1 MRTIAI
7 INQKGG
13 CGKTTTAVNLAACMA
28 RLGHRT
34 LLVDMDPQGHCAT
47 GLAVPEDQ
55 IEKTIF
61 DCLIEPTDGAVS
73 AIPDITWQI
82 ATGFDL
88 APANIKLTAFDQVF
102 AGRPGR
108 EKRLAGA
115 LKPVLDKYAW
125 CIVDCPPGVGLLTF
139 NALVAADEVIIP
151 VETGYFSLHGLA
163 RMIETLEELKE
174 KSGRD
179 ILIRV
184 LPTLYDTRTKLARE
198 VLAELRGKF
207 RDVLMRSTVNFNTK
221 LKEAASF
228 GQPITEYDPGSRGYK
243 DFVNLAR
250 ELMGDRPVQV
260 EAMRSDQALSRPAEL
275 VQRARQLAQL
285 SASSFGRNTSRAQP
299 PKPLE
304 AEAAQDTPQ
313 DHEAPVTAPG
323 AGAETPMRLVPSE
336 SMGTVG
342 PRFRADGDFRPTAS
356 QIMRL
361 TSDVGAPTPSPLA
374 QAPLPSTRTT
384 QQKID
389 DIYGIQRNDQ
399 GEVTFIA
406 RFDDARNVRIAGDF
420 NGWSSVNTPLK
431 PADRPGGWRVTLP
444 LARGRYRYRFIVD
457 GRWVTDPHNDRVEYN
472 EFGELNNVLDVA

>member
-28 RLGHRT
+28 RLGHGT

-61 DCLIEPTDGAVS
+61 DCLIEPGDGPVALV
-73 AIPDITWQI
+73 PEITWQI

-88 APANIKLTAFDQVF
+88 APANIRLAGFEQIF
-102 AGRPGR
+102 AGRAGR
-108 EKRLAGA
+108 EARLRKAMLA
-115 LKPVLDKYAW
+115 VQEKYEW

-174 KSGRD
+174 KAGKD

-198 VLAELRGKF
+198 ILAELRGKF
-207 RDVLMRSTVNFNTK
+207 RDILMRSTVNFNTK

-260 EAMRSDQALSRPAEL
+260 EAARSEQPLSRPAEL
-275 VQRARQLAQL
+275 VQRARQLAQI
-285 SASSFGRNTSRAQP
+285 STSKFSRAGKAQP
-299 PKPLE
+299 PKAGEAPPPRETLE
-304 AEAAQDTPQ
+304 AETV
-313 DHEAPVTAPG
+313 EL
-323 AGAETPMRLVPSE
+323 EESE
-336 SMGTVG
+336 DLARVG
-342 PRFRADGDFRPTAS
+342 PRFRADGDLKPTAAS
-356 QIMRL
+356 LLRL
-361 TSDVGAPTPSPLA
+361 AEGEPTVPAAMTLAAPPPRATP
-374 QAPLPSTRTT
+374 TT
-384 QQKID
+384 QEKID
-389 DIYGIQRNDQ
+389 AIYGVQRTPD
-399 GEVTFIA
+399 GAVTFHT
-406 RFDDARNVRIAGDF
+406 RFDHARNVRIAGDF
-420 NGWSSVNTPLK
+420 NGWSTVSTPLRAGSRNGDWSITV
-431 PADRPGGWRVTLP
+431 PMRP
-444 LARGRYRYRFIVD
+444 GRYRYRFIVD

>member
-55 IEKTIF
+55 IERTIF
-61 DCLIEPTDGAVS
+61 DCLLEPGDGVVATV
-73 AIPDITWQI
+73 PDITWQI

-88 APANIKLTAFDQVF
+88 APANIRLTAFEQIF
-102 AGRPGR
+102 HGRTGR
-108 EKRLAGA
+108 EKRLAAA
-115 LKPVLDKYAW
+115 LKPVGEKYAW

-174 KSGRD
+174 KSGKD
-179 ILIRV
+179 ILVRV

-207 RDVLMRSTVNFNTK
+207 GEILMRSTVNFNTK

-260 EAMRSDQALSRPAEL
+260 EAMRAEQPLSRPAEL

-285 SASSFGRNTSRAQP
+285 SASTFGRNTSKAQP
-299 PKPLE
+299 PKIGP
-304 AEAAQDTPQ
+304 AKPV
-313 DHEAPVTAPG
+313 EAPRAAPPV
-323 AGAETPMRLVPSE
+323 PMRLVGTEPS
-336 SMGTVG
+336 GTVG
-342 PRFRADGDFRPTAS
+342 PRFRAEGDLKPTGTTL
-356 QIMRL
+356 MRL
-361 TSDVGAPTPSPLA
+361 TSEAAAGPLQISPLT
-374 QAPLPSTRTT
+374 QVPLASTKTT

-389 DIYGIQRNDQ
+389 DIYGIQRSDNGQ
-399 GEVTFIA
+399 VTFIA
-406 RFDDARNVRIAGDF
+406 RFEDARNVRIAGDF
-420 NGWSSVNTPLK
+420 NGWSTVNTPLK
-431 PADRPGGWRVTLP
+431 PANKDRWQVTLP
-444 LARGRYRYRFIVD
+444 LANGRYRYRFIVD

>member
-47 GLAVPEDQ
+47 GLAVPEEQ
-55 IEKTIF
+55 VEKTVF
-61 DCLIEPTDGAVS
+61 DCLIEPGDGRTSVV
-73 AIPDITWQI
+73 PDITWQI

-88 APANIKLTAFDQVF
+88 APSNLRLAAFEQLF

-108 EKRLAGA
+108 ELRLQRA
-115 LKPVLDKYAW
+115 LLAVQDKYEW

-174 KSGRD
+174 KAGKD

-198 VLAELRGKF
+198 ILAELRGKF
-207 RDVLMRSTVNFNTK
+207 RDILMRSTVNFNSK

-260 EAMRSDQALSRPAEL
+260 EAAKAEQPLSRPAEL
-275 VQRARQLAQL
+275 VQRARQLAQI
-285 SASSFGRNTSRAQP
+285 STSKFARAASKAQP
-299 PKPLE
+299 PRSREPDV
-304 AEAAQDTPQ
+304 AEQ
-313 DHEAPVTAPG
+313 
-323 AGAETPMRLVPSE
+323 PSE
-336 SMGTVG
+336 SSGRQAEEPVSRINAEASPIGTVG
-342 PRFRADGDFRPTAS
+342 PRFRADGDLKPRAAELMSMSEELRASAGSLSLTARPVVAHK
-356 QIMRL
+356 
-361 TSDVGAPTPSPLA
+361 
-374 QAPLPSTRTT
+374 TT
-384 QQKID
+384 HEKVEA
-389 DIYGIQRNDQ
+389 IYGVQRS
-399 GEVTFIA
+399 EEAVTFRT
-406 RFDDARNVRIAGDF
+406 RFEDARNVRIAGDF
-420 NGWSSVNTPLK
+420 NGWSTVSTPLR
-431 PADRPGGWRVTLP
+431 PASQPGDWSVTLP
-444 LARGRYRYRFIVD
+444 IRPGRYRYRFIVD

>member
-28 RLGHRT
+28 RLGHKT

-55 IEKTIF
+55 VEKTIF
-61 DCLIEPTDGAVS
+61 DCLIEAGDGPPR
-73 AIPDITWQI
+73 AIADITWQI

-88 APANIKLTAFDQVF
+88 APSNLKLAAFEQVF

-108 EKRLAGA
+108 EARLKFA
-115 LKPVLDKYAW
+115 LASVDVKYQW

-174 KSGRD
+174 KAGRD

-198 VLAELRGKF
+198 ILAELRAKF
-207 RDVLMRSTVNFNTK
+207 RDLLMRSTVNFNSK

-250 ELMGDRPVQV
+250 ELMGDRPLQMD
-260 EAMRSDQALSRPAEL
+260 AGRSEQALSRPAEL
-275 VQRARQLAQL
+275 VQRARQLAQI
-285 SASSFGRNTSRAQP
+285 SAEKFGRPAAKAQP
-299 PKPLE
+299 PGQIEDQRQPDRVDIEDPL
-304 AEAAQDTPQ
+304 
-313 DHEAPVTAPG
+313 
-323 AGAETPMRLVPSE
+323 SE
-336 SMGTVG
+336 DIEPEHVGTVG
-342 PRFRADGDFRPTAS
+342 PRFRADGDLKPTAAS
-356 QIMRL
+356 LM
-361 TSDVGAPTPSPLA
+361 TLA
-374 QAPLPSTRTT
+374 QTELRPADRLSLATPPHRAPQAMTVAE
-384 QQKID
+384 KIEA
-389 DIYGIQRNDQ
+389 IYGAQRRSD
-399 GEVTFIA
+399 GAITFRA

-420 NGWSSVNTPLK
+420 NGWSTVSTPLR
-431 PADRPGGWRVTLP
+431 PASRPGDWSITLP
-444 LARGRYRYRFIVD
+444 LGQGRYRYRFIVD
-457 GRWVTDPHNDRVEYN
+457 GRWVNDPHNSRVEYN